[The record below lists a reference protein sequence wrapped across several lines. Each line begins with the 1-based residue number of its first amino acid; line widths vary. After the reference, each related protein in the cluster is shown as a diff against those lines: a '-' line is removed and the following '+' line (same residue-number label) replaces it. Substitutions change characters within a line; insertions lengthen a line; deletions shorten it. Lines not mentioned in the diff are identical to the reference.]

1 MAVDVSRPERLKQPH
16 ETSNPVLWSG
26 SKRVTQ
32 DWKMTLAGNEDHIKS
47 GGQISS

>member
-26 SKRVTQ
+26 EAKGDPRLE
-32 DWKMTLAGNEDHIKS
+32 DDFGWK
-47 GGQISS
+47 